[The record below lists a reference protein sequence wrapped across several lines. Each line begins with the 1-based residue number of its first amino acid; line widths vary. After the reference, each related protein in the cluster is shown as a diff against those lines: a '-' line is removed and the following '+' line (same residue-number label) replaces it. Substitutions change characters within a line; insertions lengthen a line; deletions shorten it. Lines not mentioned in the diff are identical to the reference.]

1 MRIGLFRL
9 FFNRLNKK
17 CFYKINGRKT
27 QTRKTEKV
35 ETAIVPVEEPSE
47 PPEAPEPP
55 KVKRTRKKPDPETAI
70 STDVS
75 FKSKRGDVNFKAMR
89 APKLERQDSRPY
101 SQIHDMFAGPYD
113 HFSIAA

>member
-1 MRIGLFRL
+1 MKNQKR
-9 FFNRLNKK
+9 
-17 CFYKINGRKT
+17 GRPK
-27 QTRKTEKV
+27 KV
-35 ETAIVPVEEPSE
+35 ETAIVPVEEASE
-47 PPEAPEPP
+47 PPAEPQAAEPP

-70 STDVS
+70 SADVS

-101 SQIHDMFAGPYD
+101 AQIHDMFTGPYD